1 MLKYN
6 IEVKA
11 WSGRNLTKCAAAAGA
26 TKHICNNDTSRKDLV
41 IFNDGTKTDVSDA
54 ELPPV
59 L

>member
-6 IEVKA
+6 IEVKV
-11 WSGRNLTKCAAAAGA
+11 WSEKNLTKCVAAAQGDEKIWSYLM
-26 TKHICNNDTSRKDLV
+26 TVQNRCGQST
-41 IFNDGTKTDVSDA
+41 